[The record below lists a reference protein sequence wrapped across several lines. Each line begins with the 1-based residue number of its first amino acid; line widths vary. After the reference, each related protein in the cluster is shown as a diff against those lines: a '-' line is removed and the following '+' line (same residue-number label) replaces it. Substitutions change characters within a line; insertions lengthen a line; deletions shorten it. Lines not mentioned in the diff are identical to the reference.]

1 MKKGAQISKGR
12 GGVRSHPTTPPPYGH
27 VIKELHEEIKAKQK
41 KKEQS
46 EFDSEFDSEK
56 LFCSTLAT
64 ELKEQVPIL
73 RLVKNVIFKY
83 KMENMNDEA
92 VNFNWNKQQNVQSQF
107 HTHHLDNMDSTI
119 NSPPMQLQSLFQVQ
133 FFKILRNIPRHLP

>member
-27 VIKELHEEIKAKQK
+27 VIKELHEENKAKQK

-46 EFDSEFDSEK
+46 EFDSEK
-56 LFCSTLAT
+56 LFCSTLVT